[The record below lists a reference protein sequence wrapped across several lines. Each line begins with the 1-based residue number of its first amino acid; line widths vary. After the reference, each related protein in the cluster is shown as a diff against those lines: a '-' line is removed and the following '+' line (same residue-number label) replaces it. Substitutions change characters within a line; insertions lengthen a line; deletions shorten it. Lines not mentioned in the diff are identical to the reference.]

1 MYKNIQNGVSI
12 AKKKKKNA
20 WNIHSQE
27 LKLFMILLKNVLPEI
42 STWWKK
48 EEKNACNEKITI

>member
-12 AKKKKKNA
+12 AKKKNA